1 MTRDITTSTQSAVP
15 TPIRQIITILK
26 ADLRNRRRQAFLPK
40 HMTKKRLINPKVS
53 STILTGFVLIYIGA
67 ILINFY
73 AQIANIFGPGVIP
86 AWALMTSV
94 IVILTNDFISLG
106 TTLFETSRYE
116 QIRSLPVSTSTIA
129 WSRIITALTGS
140 FITAL
145 YFLGCAS
152 IVWIRFA
159 DILSIMRLML
169 FGTIIGPMYV
179 SIMSF
184 GVFIIGYELNR
195 TFRAGKTL
203 LVGLISC
210 IVIAPF
216 IIFSYCMII
225 PEAREVI
232 VPLVDKFN
240 IIPQGLNLFTQ
251 ACEGDLLALVM
262 IATPGVVV
270 YAVFMT
276 WISRNLDAIIALK
289 GVKKSAR
296 TFTFDQLT
304 GGNTRNEAANSNA
317 GATAIEDAGA
327 AHEAVLPASYKSAFR
342 AIIAKD
348 VRFFKRTFAL
358 FINLEIILLLM
369 VVIALIFCLVYQF
382 MLADAPFPTRIAC
395 FVAAFIPV
403 YMMAAPIAL
412 YTITLEGNKWWHMQT
427 APVPAKT
434 LYHAKLAEA
443 LIPSYIAIALC
454 EILYNV
460 FLPLGLAERFVLLIT
475 PISITLFMQ
484 MLAFS
489 MDVHQ
494 PNFSWDDTHSI
505 TQAIKRPTFA
515 FAMMIMAYVSVSI
528 TALVCFNPL
537 TFIFPSDILYCGCAL
552 VICAIFCGVTYL
564 IFLNLMDT
572 PLAES

>member
-15 TPIRQIITILK
+15 TPIHQIITILK

-159 DILSIMRLML
+159 DILSIIRLML

-179 SIMSF
+179 SIMSI

-210 IVIAPF
+210 VVIAPF

-240 IIPQGLNLFTQ
+240 IMPQVLNLFTQ
-251 ACEGDLLALVM
+251 ACEGNLLALVM
-262 IATPGVVV
+262 IATPGIVV

-296 TFTFDQLT
+296 TFTFDQLAA
-304 GGNTRNEAANSNA
+304 GNTRNEVANSNA
-317 GATAIEDAGA
+317 GATMIEDAGA

-348 VRFFKRTFAL
+348 ARFFKRTFAL
-358 FINLEIILLLM
+358 FINLGIILLLM

-382 MLADAPFPTRIAC
+382 MLADAPFPIRIAC
-395 FVAAFIPV
+395 TVAADIPV

-427 APVPAKT
+427 APIPAKT
-434 LYHAKLAEA
+434 LYHAKLTEA

-484 MLAFS
+484 ILAFS
-489 MDVHQ
+489 MDAHQ

-515 FAMMIMAYVSVSI
+515 FAMMMMAYVSISI
-528 TALVCFNPL
+528 TLLVCFNPL
-537 TFIFPSDILYCGCAL
+537 MLFIPSDILYCACAL
-552 VICAIFCGVTYL
+552 VICAIFWGITYL
-564 IFLNLMDT
+564 IYLNIMDT

>member
-1 MTRDITTSTQSAVP
+1 MTHDVITSTQSAAP
-15 TPIRQIITILK
+15 TPLRQITTILK

-73 AQIANIFGPGVIP
+73 AQIANTFGPGAIP

-94 IVILTNDFISLG
+94 IVILINDFISLG
-106 TTLFETSRYE
+106 TTLFETNRYE

-129 WSRIITALTGS
+129 WSRIISGLTGS

-179 SIMSF
+179 SIMSI

-210 IVIAPF
+210 VIIAPF

-240 IIPQGLNLFTQ
+240 IMPQVLNLFTQ
-251 ACEGDLLALVM
+251 ACEGNLLALVM
-262 IATPGVVV
+262 IATPGIVV

-296 TFTFDQLT
+296 TFTFDQLAA
-304 GGNTRNEAANSNA
+304 GNTRNEAANSNA
-317 GATAIEDAGA
+317 CATAIEDAGA
-327 AHEAVLPASYKSAFR
+327 AHEAVLPASYKSAWH

-348 VRFFKRTFAL
+348 ARFFKCTFAL
-358 FINLEIILLLM
+358 FINLGIILLLM

-382 MLADAPFPTRIAC
+382 MLADAPFPIRIAC
-395 FVAAFIPV
+395 TVAADIPV

-427 APVPAKT
+427 APIPAKT
-434 LYHAKLAEA
+434 LYHAKLTEA

-484 MLAFS
+484 ILAFS
-489 MDVHQ
+489 MDAHQ

-515 FAMMIMAYVSVSI
+515 FAMMMMAYVSISI
-528 TALVCFNPL
+528 TLLVCFNPL
-537 TFIFPSDILYCGCAL
+537 MLFIPSDILYCACAL
-552 VICAIFCGVTYL
+552 VICAIFWGITYL
-564 IFLNLMDT
+564 IYLNIMDT